1 VILWKNDFV
10 HTPATGIAVLPFQS
24 LGDDKENAVFADG
37 IQDDIL
43 TKLAKVADLKVISRT
58 SVMGYRGN
66 QNVRQIG
73 AALRVSHVLEGSVRK
88 NGSKIHLN
96 AQLIDSRTDR
106 HVWAEEYDRD
116 VSDVF
121 NIQSEI
127 AKAVADQLQA
137 KLSPAEKNAIE
148 QRPTSDLTAFDQY
161 SRAKTL
167 ILVSSTGSSAPRNL
181 IQAIELL
188 NSAVAHWS
196 AAMKMEKLIPF
207 AAKQ

>member
-1 VILWKNDFV
+1 MLQRNATSAVAVASFAGLITVLALILWKNDFV
-10 HTPATGIAVLPFQS
+10 HTPPTTGIAVLPFQNLS
-24 LGDDKENAVFADG
+24 DNKEDAFVGDG

-43 TKLAKVADLKVISRT
+43 TRLAKVADLKVISRT

-137 KLSPAEKNAIE
+137 KLS
-148 QRPTSDLTAFDQY
+148 
-161 SRAKTL
+161 
-167 ILVSSTGSSAPRNL
+167 
-181 IQAIELL
+181 
-188 NSAVAHWS
+188 
-196 AAMKMEKLIPF
+196 
-207 AAKQ
+207 